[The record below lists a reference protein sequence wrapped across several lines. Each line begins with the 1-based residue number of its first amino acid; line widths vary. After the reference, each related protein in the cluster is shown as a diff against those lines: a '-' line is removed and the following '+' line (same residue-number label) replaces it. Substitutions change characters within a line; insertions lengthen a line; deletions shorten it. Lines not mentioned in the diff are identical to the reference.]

1 MMNDVTFSPD
11 NMPENVVSEDL
22 VDDFDTDGA
31 IQEQIDAN
39 WTPALPIPVTGDQ
52 RVDAALAK
60 LTTLN
65 ADDVHSHVDVM
76 QAVHDE
82 LREVLADGASA

>member
-1 MMNDVTFSPD
+1 MTMNDTYVA
-11 NMPENVVSEDL
+11 
-22 VDDFDTDGA
+22 DDFDDSFDGSA
-31 IQEQIDAN
+31 VQEQIDAN
-39 WTPALPIPVTGDQ
+39 WTPAVPIPVTGDD

-60 LTTLN
+60 LTSLN

-76 QAVHDE
+76 QQVHDE